1 MATKSQSY
9 LELKKQIEALHA
21 QAEQVRQQEVDGVI
35 QRIKDAIREYGLTAQ
50 DLGFGG
56 AGGGRA
62 AGPAASKKAGR
73 KSAKRAG
80 GARYQDEN
88 GNTWGGR
95 GPRPQ
100 WLRNALQAGKSLE
113 DFRV

>member
-21 QAEQVRQQEVDGVI
+21 QAEQVRQAEVDGVI

-56 AGGGRA
+56 RGGARA
-62 AGPAASKKAGR
+62 AGPAVGKKAGR

-80 GARYQDEN
+80 GAMYRDEN

-95 GPRPQ
+95 GPRPH
-100 WLRNALQAGKSLE
+100 WLRSALQSGKSLD